1 MTMPRSPW
9 LVAPFLLGIAL
20 PGQQDSPTAHPPDVL
35 QSIRSGKAILSADTG
50 RLWGLGDGYRLELTD
65 EYIEFTPAFGASAP
79 RNYPV
84 RFQLDSIRRGAT
96 TVLADPMRSAPTRDG
111 NRATYAFRSPDHGVI
126 QERWDVR
133 PEGAELSFVLPKPV
147 VGTGDL
153 VVSLRLDTELLAPE
167 GTAHETLVLSGVPYG
182 EVTIGT
188 VTAIDADGR
197 RGAGSLRWHDG
208 RLDLVVPAT
217 FVDHAAWPLVI
228 DPLIGGRTS
237 AGVSFDDYVP
247 DVVYDLA
254 SDIWTAT
261 FEFRMSAADTDVWTM
276 RIDGATGQRLQ
287 QGGASIGVGAGHQQD
302 AAIANVR
309 MTGRNIVVW
318 QSDSRGDWDIEARE
332 IDPLTGTLSPVIQVA
347 NTIRDEIAPDIA
359 GDSGMTEAEALV
371 VYQDVGGIGFRGCQ
385 VAGGAN
391 PNAFGFVD
399 IPAPM
404 QDKNIE
410 ISKSGGASGRYLL
423 AWETSNATDFF
434 LALRACDRNL
444 VLDPL
449 ITRIPGLGSEL
460 FSADVDGDGQDCLVV
475 YSRRESG
482 SMGDS
487 DIHGAYV
494 DIRTPA
500 ALPASAFTVKANP
513 ANDESFPSVAWMGGD
528 EFTVVWSEQISGTT
542 RLQVHGVNFLRGN
555 PQPCGREFLG
565 PTASNNSTG
574 LTNIGSEA
582 ASGASTDEG
591 LFVWEIVD
599 TNNGNALCMYNRC
612 EATGNGGAV
621 RDLGGGCG
629 LGGTAA
635 ASGGPFAFGNTA
647 FGIDLSGANGG
658 AATQGIVLLAVG
670 SNPTTVPCGSCVLL
684 LPIVSLAVP
693 IDGSGNG
700 RFPLP
705 VLCDAGLFG
714 GVVQAQ
720 FLVLTPGTMPC
731 NLAAVSLSNRLSMT
745 IGD

>member
-20 PGQQDSPTAHPPDVL
+20 PGQQDTPTTSPPDVL
-35 QSIRSGKAILSADTG
+35 QSIRSGKAILSADAG

-65 EYIEFTPAFGASAP
+65 EYIEFTPAFGARAP
-79 RNYPV
+79 RNFPV
-84 RFQLDSIRRGAT
+84 RFRLDAIRRGAT
-96 TVLADPMRSAPTRDG
+96 SVLADPMRSAPARDG
-111 NRATYAFRSPDHGVI
+111 TRAIYAFRSPEHGTV

-133 PEGAELSFVLPKPV
+133 PEGAELSYVLPQPV
-147 VGTGDL
+147 DGDGDL
-153 VVSLRLDTELLAPE
+153 VVSLQLDTELTATE
-167 GTAHETLVLSGVPYG
+167 GDGHQSLVFGGVPYG
-182 EVTIGT
+182 DVTIGA
-188 VTAIDADGR
+188 VTAIDA
-197 RGAGSLRWHDG
+197 RGQRSPGSLRWHDN
-208 RLDLVVPAT
+208 RLDLIVPGH
-217 FVDHAAWPLVI
+217 FVDDAAWPLVI
-228 DPLIGGRTS
+228 DPLIGGVTS
-237 AGVSFDDYVP
+237 AGISFDDYVP
-247 DVVYDLA
+247 DVAYDLA
-254 SDIWTAT
+254 SDTWTAT
-261 FEFRMSAADTDVWTM
+261 FEFRMSAADTDVWTQLI
-276 RIDGATGQRLQ
+276 RGSDGQRIPN
-287 QGGASIGVGAGHQQD
+287 GGSIGVGPGHQQD

-309 MTGRNIVVW
+309 MTGRNFVVW
-318 QSDSRGDWDIEARE
+318 QSDARGDWDIEARE

-359 GDSGMTEAEALV
+359 GDAGTTEAEALV

-410 ISKSGGASGRYLL
+410 ISKSGGATGRYLL

-444 VLDPL
+444 ALDPL
-449 ITRIPGLGSEL
+449 TTRIPGLGSEL

-494 DIRTPA
+494 DIRSPA
-500 ALPASAFTVKANP
+500 ALPASTFTIDATP
-513 ANDESFPSVAWMGGD
+513 AHDETFPSTAWMGGD
-528 EFTVVWSEQISGTT
+528 YFTVVWSERISGTT
-542 RLQVHGVNFLRGN
+542 RRQIHGVNFLRGN
-555 PQPCGREFLG
+555 ALPCGREFQVSSG
-565 PTASNNSTG
+565 SNNTTG
-574 LTNIGSEA
+574 LTNIGSKA
-582 ASGASTDEG
+582 ASGASSDEAV
-591 LFVWEIVD
+591 FVWEIVD
-599 TNNGNALCMYNRC
+599 TSNGNALCMYTRC

-647 FGIDLSGANGG
+647 FGIDLTGANGG

-670 SNPTTVPCGSCVLL
+670 SNPATVPCGSCVLL